1 MPADAKDITVV
12 SPLVHLITNYEAFL
26 QTCEKALQID
36 YKNFMP
42 SATDNKGNPIEV
54 TQDIVNSNDF
64 HLCAVA
70 YASLFSH
77 KAYNSIEDT

>member
-1 MPADAKDITVV
+1 
-12 SPLVHLITNYEAFL
+12 
-26 QTCEKALQID
+26 
-36 YKNFMP
+36 MP
-42 SATDNKGNPIEV
+42 SARDNKGNPIEV
-54 TQDIVNSNDF
+54 TQDTVNSNDF